1 MNRPVPRPF
10 WLISRTDA
18 GSSGI
23 LTAELAGGE
32 KALPVFSFEDEA
44 GMFLGLG
51 TLRDGWRVRETTTGE
66 LVSILLGPCAD
77 VEWVLLDPLP
87 DLDGREATE
96 LVGMP
101 RKAFVEHQLGRQAYR
116 KLPGEHRQAHRT
128 LHPGGNP
135 AVARGPEAVGP
146 LFQAR

>member
-1 MNRPVPRPF
+1 MNRPTPRPF
-10 WLISRTDA
+10 WLVSRSDA
-18 GSSGI
+18 GWWGA

-51 TLRDGWRVRETTTGE
+51 ALRDGWRVRETTAGE
-66 LVSILLGPCAD
+66 LVSILLGPRAD
-77 VEWVLLDPLP
+77 VGWVLLDPLP

-101 RKAFVEHQLGRQAYR
+101 RKAFVEHQLGRRAR
-116 KLPGEHRQAHRT
+116 RRLPGES
-128 LHPGGNP
+128 
-135 AVARGPEAVGP
+135 AVAPTERSTRATV
-146 LFQAR
+146 LR

>member
-1 MNRPVPRPF
+1 MNRPAPRPF
-10 WLISRTDA
+10 WLVSKSDA
-18 GSSGI
+18 GWRGA

-32 KALPVFSFEDEA
+32 KALPIFSFEDEA

-51 TLRDGWRVRETTTGE
+51 ALRGGWRVRETTADE

-77 VEWVLLDPLP
+77 VGWVLLDPLP

-101 RKAFVEHQLGRQAYR
+101 RKAFVEHQLGRRARRQ
-116 KLPGEHRQAHRT
+116 LPGES
-128 LHPGGNP
+128 
-135 AVARGPEAVGP
+135 VARPTERSTRTTV
-146 LFQAR
+146 LR